1 VVHLPSFFNLGAR
14 WGGWSTPHLGRFTS
28 GNGPVCIV
36 HEAGRVPGLG
46 WTGAENLAPTGIRSP
61 DRPVR
66 SESHVQGEN
75 CLITFVLWGGGIWR
89 YQLADPDI
97 DGRVILKLILFIFVE
112 VIYMYII
119 GNTLVRCIWLL
130 RGRAGLL

>member
-75 CLITFVLWGGGIWR
+75 CLITFVLWGGGDLEIPVGRPR
-89 YQLADPDI
+89 YRWEGNIKI
-97 DGRVILKLILFIFVE
+97 DLV
-112 VIYMYII
+112 YICGSYLYVYNWKYI
-119 GNTLVRCIWLL
+119 G
-130 RGRAGLL
+130 